1 MLLYWETAKILKGK
15 GRGKCMGEYKKMN
28 FINRIL
34 YNKKLGIILSILQ
47 LVITILFL
55 GLIINL
61 NIIPNKYLIPS
72 VGILLFF
79 EGITLFTQLSTK
91 GRRSGKIFS
100 LLICFIL
107 GLGSSY
113 LYKTQTVLADI
124 SGISTKIDDVSIIVL
139 KEDPAEY
146 LEDLADY
153 LFGIQE
159 TIDRENTDKTIEQ
172 INKDLET
179 EIKIQTFSD
188 FGTQVEAL
196 YNKEVGAIILNEAYR
211 GTIREIYEDFDER
224 TKVITGHKIETP
236 VVVEP
241 SDKEVLVDS
250 FNVYISGIDTY
261 GSIRTTSRSDVN
273 IIATVNPKTKKILLT
288 TTPRDYYVPFP
299 ISGGMRDKLTHAGVY
314 GIDVSIGTLEELY
327 DIDIDY
333 YARVNFTSLIKMV
346 DVLGGITVN
355 SEYAFNAGGFS
366 FNKGINHLNG
376 EQALAFSRE
385 RKSFATGDNQRGK
398 NQMEVIKG
406 MINKALSPSIIIN
419 YNAIMNSLAGSID
432 TNMTTSEITS
442 LIKMQ
447 INDMSP
453 WDIETNNVVGTG
465 TMETTY
471 TYKSTPL
478 YVMIPDYDSVEAA
491 KEKIRQVME
500 E

>member
-1 MLLYWETAKILKGK
+1 M
-15 GRGKCMGEYKKMN
+15 
-28 FINRIL
+28 
-34 YNKKLGIILSILQ
+34 
-47 LVITILFL
+47 
-55 GLIINL
+55 
-61 NIIPNKYLIPS
+61 
-72 VGILLFF
+72 
-79 EGITLFTQLSTK
+79 
-91 GRRSGKIFS
+91 
-100 LLICFIL
+100 
-107 GLGSSY
+107 
-113 LYKTQTVLADI
+113 
-124 SGISTKIDDVSIIVL
+124 
-139 KEDPAEY
+139 
-146 LEDLADY
+146 
-153 LFGIQE
+153 
-159 TIDRENTDKTIEQ
+159 
-172 INKDLET
+172 
-179 EIKIQTFSD
+179 
-188 FGTQVEAL
+188 
-196 YNKEVGAIILNEAYR
+196 
-211 GTIREIYEDFDER
+211 
-224 TKVITGHKIETP
+224 
-236 VVVEP
+236 
-241 SDKEVLVDS
+241 
-250 FNVYISGIDTY
+250 
-261 GSIRTTSRSDVN
+261 
-273 IIATVNPKTKKILLT
+273 
-288 TTPRDYYVPFP
+288 
-299 ISGGMRDKLTHAGVY
+299 
-314 GIDVSIGTLEELY
+314 EELY

-385 RKSFATGDNQRGK
+385 RKSFAAGDNQRGK

-465 TMETTY
+465 TMKTTY